1 MNTTFIGKLL
11 VTRYHNIYD
20 IKEAVLDALIQTGL
34 ANNND
39 TWTIQSNID
48 ILCTDQINVA
58 LGQRNTRP
66 TFFLEFYSK
75 VPLRYDG
82 PTIDYLQSAISALN
96 M

>member
-11 VTRYHNIYD
+11 VTRYHNIND

-58 LGQRNTRP
+58 LAQRNMRP

-82 PTIDYLQSAISALN
+82 PTIDYLQTAISALYL
-96 M
+96 